1 MCCWDKS
8 ILTEKVLLE
17 IIVMVNFS
25 LLNSKA
31 ARRRGAYLF
40 LFIFSGGV
48 NDEHHTTECFFI
60 VEVP

>member
-1 MCCWDKS
+1 M
-8 ILTEKVLLE
+8 LLE

-40 LFIFSGGV
+40 LFIFPGGV